1 MSSIKKNPIHGA
13 KYNQYTFI
21 KVRKLSSL
29 TTMYGYLINT
39 ETNTQCST
47 FSSLRQM
54 QKARNVFEILKTN
67 STQKTNLFSKLDEQ
81 FFVLLSIV
89 FCEERILNE
98 NLLSKEIA
106 RLTS

>member
-1 MSSIKKNPIHGA
+1 
-13 KYNQYTFI
+13 
-21 KVRKLSSL
+21 
-29 TTMYGYLINT
+29 
-39 ETNTQCST
+39 
-47 FSSLRQM
+47 M